1 MTKGHAMQSTQWSR
15 SKGYIV
21 VGAIGIC
28 LSAFY
33 LALSFQMPMGRIRQP
48 GAGVFPVIS
57 GFLLLLGSVSALWE
71 GFKIRKSESVEL
83 PTGSDLKR
91 LLVVLG
97 GMFAYLIFLPI
108 LGQLVSSTLFCFVLI
123 RALSSLSIWRVAL
136 YALLMA
142 GAAYLLFVRFL
153 MLPMPVGIFAF

>member
-1 MTKGHAMQSTQWSR
+1 MQSIHWSR

-28 LSAFY
+28 LSVLY
-33 LALSFQMPMGRIRQP
+33 LAVSFQMPMGRIRQP

-71 GFKIRKSESVEL
+71 GLKTRKSESVEL
-83 PTGSDLKR
+83 PAGSDLRR
-91 LLVVLG
+91 LLVLVGGILGYLVL
-97 GMFAYLIFLPI
+97 LPI
-108 LGQLVSSTLFCFVLI
+108 LGQLISSTIFCFVLI
-123 RALSSLSIWRVAL
+123 RALSSLSIGWVAL

-153 MLPMPVGIFAF
+153 MLPMPVGIFVF

>member
-1 MTKGHAMQSTQWSR
+1 MQSIQWSR

-28 LSAFY
+28 LSVLY

-71 GFKIRKSESVEL
+71 GLKTRKSESVEL
-83 PTGSDLKR
+83 PAGSDLRR
-91 LLVVLG
+91 LLVLVGGILGYLVL
-97 GMFAYLIFLPI
+97 LPI
-108 LGQLVSSTLFCFVLI
+108 LGQLISSTIFCFVLI
-123 RALSSLSIWRVAL
+123 RVLSSLSIWRVAL
-136 YALLMA
+136 YALVMA

-153 MLPMPVGIFAF
+153 MLPMPAGIFAF

>member
-1 MTKGHAMQSTQWSR
+1 MQSVFWSR

-28 LSAFY
+28 LSVLY
-33 LALSFQMPMGRIRQP
+33 LALSFQMPMGRVRQP

-71 GFKIRKSESVEL
+71 GMKQRKSEQVEL
-83 PTGSDLKR
+83 PAGSDLLR

-97 GMFAYLIFLPI
+97 GILGYLILLPV
-108 LGQLVSSTLFCFVLI
+108 LGQLVSSTLFCVVLI
-123 RALSSLSIWRVAL
+123 RALSSLSIWRVVL
-136 YALLMA
+136 YAVLMA
-142 GAAYLLFVRFL
+142 GAAYLLFVRIL
-153 MLPMPVGIFAF
+153 MLPMPVGIFAL

>member
-1 MTKGHAMQSTQWSR
+1 MQSIHWSR

-28 LSAFY
+28 LSVLY
-33 LALSFQMPMGRIRQP
+33 LAVSFQMPMGRIRQP

-71 GFKIRKSESVEL
+71 GLKTRKRESLEL
-83 PTGSDLKR
+83 PAGRDLRR
-91 LLVVLG
+91 LLGLVGGILGYLVL
-97 GMFAYLIFLPI
+97 LPI
-108 LGQLVSSTLFCFVLI
+108 LGQLISSTIFCFVLI
-123 RALSSLSIWRVAL
+123 RALSSLSIGWVAL

>member
-1 MTKGHAMQSTQWSR
+1 MQSIHWSR

-28 LSAFY
+28 LSVLY
-33 LALSFQMPMGRIRQP
+33 LAVSFQMPMGRLRQP

-71 GFKIRKSESVEL
+71 GLKTRKSESVEL
-83 PTGSDLKR
+83 PAGSDLRR
-91 LLVVLG
+91 LLVLVGGILGYLVL
-97 GMFAYLIFLPI
+97 LPI
-108 LGQLVSSTLFCFVLI
+108 LGQLISSTIFCFALI
-123 RALSSLSIWRVAL
+123 RALSSLSIGWVAL

>member
-1 MTKGHAMQSTQWSR
+1 MQSIHWSR

-28 LSAFY
+28 LSVLY

-71 GFKIRKSESVEL
+71 GLKTRKTESVEL
-83 PTGSDLKR
+83 PAGSDLRR

-97 GMFAYLIFLPI
+97 GILAYLVLLPI
-108 LGQLVSSTLFCFVLI
+108 LGQLISSTIFCFVLI
-123 RALSSLSIWRVAL
+123 RVLSSLSIWRVAL
-136 YALLMA
+136 YALVMA
-142 GAAYLLFVRFL
+142 GSAYLLFVRFL

>member
-1 MTKGHAMQSTQWSR
+1 MQSIHGSR

-28 LSAFY
+28 LSVLY
-33 LALSFQMPMGRIRQP
+33 LAVSFQMPMGRLRQP

-71 GFKIRKSESVEL
+71 GLKTRKSESVEL
-83 PTGSDLKR
+83 PAGSDLRR
-91 LLVVLG
+91 LLVLVGGILGYLVL
-97 GMFAYLIFLPI
+97 LPI
-108 LGQLVSSTLFCFVLI
+108 LGQLISSTIFCFVLI
-123 RALSSLSIWRVAL
+123 RALSSLSIGWVAL

>member
-1 MTKGHAMQSTQWSR
+1 MQSIHWSR

-28 LSAFY
+28 LSVLY
-33 LALSFQMPMGRIRQP
+33 LAVSFQMPMGRLRQP

-71 GFKIRKSESVEL
+71 GLKTRKSESVEL
-83 PTGSDLKR
+83 PAGSDLRR
-91 LLVVLG
+91 LLVLVGGILGYLVL
-97 GMFAYLIFLPI
+97 LPI
-108 LGQLVSSTLFCFVLI
+108 LGQLISSTIFCFALI
-123 RALSSLSIWRVAL
+123 RALSSLSIGWVAL

-153 MLPMPVGIFAF
+153 MLPMPAGIFAF

>member
-1 MTKGHAMQSTQWSR
+1 MQSIHWSR

-28 LSAFY
+28 LSVLY
-33 LALSFQMPMGRIRQP
+33 LAVSFQMPMGRIRQP

-71 GFKIRKSESVEL
+71 GLKTRKSESVEL
-83 PTGSDLKR
+83 PAGSDLRR
-91 LLVVLG
+91 LLVLVGGILGYLVL
-97 GMFAYLIFLPI
+97 LPI
-108 LGQLVSSTLFCFVLI
+108 LGQLISSTIFCFVLI
-123 RALSSLSIWRVAL
+123 RVLSSLSIWRVAL
-136 YALLMA
+136 YALVMA
-142 GAAYLLFVRFL
+142 GSAYLLFVRFL

>member
-1 MTKGHAMQSTQWSR
+1 MQSVFWSR

-28 LSAFY
+28 LSVLY
-33 LALSFQMPMGRIRQP
+33 LALSFQMPMGRVRQP

-71 GFKIRKSESVEL
+71 GMKQRKSEQVEL
-83 PTGSDLKR
+83 PAGSDLLR
-91 LLVVLG
+91 LLAVLG
-97 GMFAYLIFLPI
+97 GVLGYLILLPV
-108 LGQLVSSTLFCFVLI
+108 LGQLVSSTLFCIVLI
-123 RALSSLSIWRVAL
+123 RALSSLSIWRVVL
-136 YALLMA
+136 YAVLMA

-153 MLPMPVGIFAF
+153 MLPMPVGIFAP

>member
-1 MTKGHAMQSTQWSR
+1 MQSVFWSR

-28 LSAFY
+28 LSVLY
-33 LALSFQMPMGRIRQP
+33 LALSFQMPMGRVRQP

-71 GFKIRKSESVEL
+71 GMKQRKSEQVEL
-83 PTGSDLKR
+83 PAGSDLLR

-97 GMFAYLIFLPI
+97 GILGYLILLPV
-108 LGQLVSSTLFCFVLI
+108 LGQLVSSTLFCVVLI
-123 RALSSLSIWRVAL
+123 RALSTLSFWRVVL
-136 YALLMA
+136 YAVLMA
-142 GAAYLLFVRFL
+142 GAAYLLFVRIL
-153 MLPMPVGIFAF
+153 MLPMPVGIFAL

>member
-1 MTKGHAMQSTQWSR
+1 MQSVHWSR

-28 LSAFY
+28 LSVLY
-33 LALSFQMPMGRIRQP
+33 LALSFQMPMGRVRQP

-71 GFKIRKSESVEL
+71 GMKQRKSEQVEL
-83 PTGSDLKR
+83 PAGSDLLR
-91 LLVVLG
+91 LLAVLG
-97 GMFAYLIFLPI
+97 GVLGYLILLPV
-108 LGQLVSSTLFCFVLI
+108 LGQLISSTLFCFVLM
-123 RALSSLSIWRVAL
+123 RALSNLSIWRVML
-136 YALLMA
+136 YAVLMA

-153 MLPMPVGIFAF
+153 MLPMPVGIFAP

>member
-1 MTKGHAMQSTQWSR
+1 MQSIHWSR

-28 LSAFY
+28 LSVLY
-33 LALSFQMPMGRIRQP
+33 LAVSFQMPMGRLRQP

-71 GFKIRKSESVEL
+71 GLKTRKSESVEL
-83 PTGSDLKR
+83 PAGSDLRR
-91 LLVVLG
+91 LLVLVGGILGYLVL
-97 GMFAYLIFLPI
+97 LPI
-108 LGQLVSSTLFCFVLI
+108 LGQLISSTIFCVVLI
-123 RALSSLSIWRVAL
+123 RALSSLSIGWVAL

-153 MLPMPVGIFAF
+153 MLPMPAGIFAF

>member
-1 MTKGHAMQSTQWSR
+1 MQSIHWSR

-28 LSAFY
+28 LSVLY
-33 LALSFQMPMGRIRQP
+33 LAVSFQMPMGRLRQP

-71 GFKIRKSESVEL
+71 GLKTRKSESVEL
-83 PTGSDLKR
+83 PAGSDLRR
-91 LLVVLG
+91 LLVLVGGILGYLVL
-97 GMFAYLIFLPI
+97 LPI
-108 LGQLVSSTLFCFVLI
+108 LGQLISSTIFCFVLI
-123 RALSSLSIWRVAL
+123 RALSSLSIRWVAL

-153 MLPMPVGIFAF
+153 MLPMPVGIFVF

>member
-1 MTKGHAMQSTQWSR
+1 
-15 SKGYIV
+15 V

-28 LSAFY
+28 LSVLY
-33 LALSFQMPMGRIRQP
+33 LAVSFQMPMGRIRQP

-71 GFKIRKSESVEL
+71 GLKTRKSESVEL
-83 PTGSDLKR
+83 PAGSDLRR
-91 LLVVLG
+91 LLVLVGGILGYLVL
-97 GMFAYLIFLPI
+97 LPI
-108 LGQLVSSTLFCFVLI
+108 LGQLISSTIFCFVLI
-123 RALSSLSIWRVAL
+123 RALSSLSIGWVAL